1 VSLLFLENVSQSNT
15 VQRKSILQGRG
26 ELADLQQIHS
36 AHIYKAGAV
45 GDSVLEGDGGQQLQ
59 SHEQEGDEL
68 SCHYLNAS

>member
-1 VSLLFLENVSQSNT
+1 
-15 VQRKSILQGRG
+15 
-26 ELADLQQIHS
+26 
-36 AHIYKAGAV
+36 V